1 MLPIEPIL
9 PQLFT
14 ALKDHNVVI
23 LQAPPGAGKST
34 FLPLQLIKKGL
45 FKGKIIMLEPRRL
58 AARSIAHY
66 LSSQLGEPV
75 GQTVGYRIRQE
86 TKVSANTVLEIVTE
100 GVLTRMIQSD
110 PELSGIDLVI
120 FDEFH
125 ERSIH
130 ADLALT
136 LSLEIQGA
144 LREDLKLLI
153 MSATLDSE
161 YLAQTLNA
169 PVITSEGR
177 SYPVDIR
184 YLPTKQDQ
192 IVGQISSLIIQLVEE
207 ETGSMLVFLPG
218 AAEINKVAEFIGRND
233 LPEQVKV
240 YPLYGD
246 LDKKQQQ
253 AAINPCIGDERKI
266 VLATNIAETSLTIDG
281 IRLVI
286 DSGLK
291 RHASFNPKNGV
302 TKLQTTTIAKSSA
315 IQRAGRAGRLMPGIC
330 YRLDSAEI
338 FERRMDFDQ
347 PEILTSDL
355 MPLMLEV
362 THWGAQID
370 ELQWVNVP
378 PKHLVTQAQNLMV
391 QLEIVDQ
398 QLKLTPLG
406 NKINRLG
413 CHPRIAHM
421 LIKAQSLSK
430 TLGAPLDALA
440 CYLAAIVEEADPL
453 PKGMRRD
460 NANIEAR
467 IRWVQT
473 GKAPHVMKQV
483 KHWAGKINVRLKDSL
498 PLEYCGLLLALAYP
512 DRIAKSRGQ
521 GFQMSNGFGITIA
534 QNDPLSHDSM
544 LVIADLIEFDTRAF
558 VGLAATID
566 AEQISE
572 HLAHLI
578 DAEDFVGWDSKGE
591 KLVAETRQKLGKIV
605 LQRKPIKGAIAP
617 EQRTAAFIKL
627 IKTKGLDLLSWSDEN
642 KQLRIRLNTA
652 FSLNVHDWPDYSNAA
667 LLETLD
673 EWLAP
678 YLNNI
683 TSVAGLK
690 KLDLCKPLLSL
701 LDWNKQQRLDKDFPE
716 RFKVPVGNHY
726 RIEYRADQPPKLS
739 VRIQEMFG
747 LTETPT
753 LANGKLPLVI
763 ELLSPARRPLQLTQD
778 LAGFWSGSYEQVK
791 KEMKGRYP
799 RHYWPDDPAIA
810 MPTSRIKKW
819 M

>member
-1 MLPIEPIL
+1 
-9 PQLFT
+9 
-14 ALKDHNVVI
+14 
-23 LQAPPGAGKST
+23 
-34 FLPLQLIKKGL
+34 
-45 FKGKIIMLEPRRL
+45 
-58 AARSIAHY
+58 
-66 LSSQLGEPV
+66 
-75 GQTVGYRIRQE
+75 
-86 TKVSANTVLEIVTE
+86 
-100 GVLTRMIQSD
+100 
-110 PELSGIDLVI
+110 
-120 FDEFH
+120 
-125 ERSIH
+125 
-130 ADLALT
+130 
-136 LSLEIQGA
+136 
-144 LREDLKLLI
+144 
-153 MSATLDSE
+153 
-161 YLAQTLNA
+161 
-169 PVITSEGR
+169 
-177 SYPVDIR
+177 
-184 YLPTKQDQ
+184 
-192 IVGQISSLIIQLVEE
+192 
-207 ETGSMLVFLPG
+207 
-218 AAEINKVAEFIGRND
+218 
-233 LPEQVKV
+233 
-240 YPLYGD
+240 
-246 LDKKQQQ
+246 
-253 AAINPCIGDERKI
+253 
-266 VLATNIAETSLTIDG
+266 
-281 IRLVI
+281 
-286 DSGLK
+286 
-291 RHASFNPKNGV
+291 
-302 TKLQTTTIAKSSA
+302 
-315 IQRAGRAGRLMPGIC
+315 
-330 YRLDSAEI
+330 
-338 FERRMDFDQ
+338 
-347 PEILTSDL
+347 
-355 MPLMLEV
+355 
-362 THWGAQID
+362 
-370 ELQWVNVP
+370 
-378 PKHLVTQAQNLMV
+378 
-391 QLEIVDQ
+391 
-398 QLKLTPLG
+398 
-406 NKINRLG
+406 
-413 CHPRIAHM
+413 
-421 LIKAQSLSK
+421 
-430 TLGAPLDALA
+430 
-440 CYLAAIVEEADPL
+440 
-453 PKGMRRD
+453 
-460 NANIEAR
+460 
-467 IRWVQT
+467 
-473 GKAPHVMKQV
+473 
-483 KHWAGKINVRLKDSL
+483 
-498 PLEYCGLLLALAYP
+498 LLLALAYP

-652 FSLNVHDWPDYSNAA
+652 FSLNAHDWPDYSNAA

-690 KLDLCKPLLSL
+690 KLDLGKPLLSL

-810 MPTSRIKKW
+810 MPTSRIKKR